1 MAYGGG
7 MQLSDRAEGHARDLL
22 RPLSRRWL
30 HSEAVAGVARE
41 LAPLL
46 APDDADVLVASAYLH
61 DVGYAPELV
70 ISGFHPLDGARH
82 VLALGH
88 VRLAGL
94 VAYHTA
100 ARQEARLRGL
110 HQPLAEFDDERSIVS
125 AALAYCDLTTGP
137 GGEPM
142 TPRQRLLEVEAR
154 YGEDS
159 PVTASL
165 RAAWPEFMDAV
176 TQVDALRSEAAA
188 LPVHPM

>member
-1 MAYGGG
+1 MG
-7 MQLSDRAEGHARDLL
+7 LSDWAAGHARILVG
-22 RPLSRRWL
+22 PLGRRWR

-41 LAPLL
+41 LAHLL

-70 ISGFHPLDGARH
+70 MSGFHPLDGARH

-94 VAYHTA
+94 VAHHSA

-110 HQPLAEFDDERSIVS
+110 HHALAEFDDERSVVS

-137 GGEPM
+137 SGEPM
-142 TPRQRLLEVEAR
+142 TPRQRLLDVQVR
-154 YGEDS
+154 YGVDS
-159 PVTASL
+159 PVTLSL
-165 RAAWPEFMDAV
+165 RAAWPELMDAV
-176 TQVDALRSEAAA
+176 ARVDALRSDADVV
-188 LPVHPM
+188 LTHPM